1 MNSEGQTVEGDDQ
14 VTVRT
19 SEDPGQPGNQAQ
31 SRLKRLRLL
40 FRGKYI
46 WFCLLVAAF
55 AVVGSFIGYR
65 RVELL
70 YRSEGMIRIKPYVI
84 RILYELED
92 NGVMPLFNEFVG
104 NQIALMQSPRV
115 RDKAA
120 EALGRPFTP
129 EAQEEF
135 GTSLRVKR
143 DRGSQMI
150 RVSFTDP
157 VPKAAQAAVKAVIE
171 AYMRI
176 YGQRDTE
183 DQTRRLRLLNER
195 KTMLTNMVN
204 ARRDSIFEIAREYGS
219 EGLAEMFAFKLQER
233 QKLEV
238 DLKEKQR
245 ALAGKGRAARE
256 LAAAEGTEEQQQ
268 AVDPVP
274 AELSVDEIVRVD
286 AGMRARVA
294 ERERA
299 QTDLTILRKQGLRDN
314 HRKVVPLLARLEV
327 LDKQIE
333 RSAKSFNER
342 WTSLDPSEKR
352 RLLGL
357 SRAAANS
364 APDAETD
371 IQTLTQQIQQL
382 RRLYDEV
389 DAETI
394 ALGRQNIVIARL
406 KEEAGRSEAQLR
418 ETVTRIEQ
426 LNVES
431 AVSGRIDVISD
442 GGTPFFP
449 INAGKRKQSTL
460 LGAAAGGAL
469 GVGLILIIG
478 LLVVSTPPSPARH
491 EGALFATEPQAMD
504 AVQADCD
511 GSADDPDRHGDP

>member
-70 YRSEGMIRIKPYVI
+70 YRSEGMIRIKPYVS

-135 GTSLRVKR
+135 GTSLRVQR

-219 EGLAEMFAFKLQER
+219 EGLAEMFAFKLHER
-233 QKLEV
+233 QKLEA

-245 ALAGKGRAARE
+245 ALAGKGQQAARE
-256 LAAAEGTEEQQQ
+256 PAVAEGTEEQQQ

-274 AELSVDEIVRVD
+274 AELSVDEIARVD
-286 AGMRARVA
+286 ADMRALVDQRK
-294 ERERA
+294 RT
-299 QTDLTILRKQGLRDN
+299 QKTLTILGTQGLDEN
-314 HRKVVPLLARLEV
+314 YRKVVPVLAALAI
-327 LDKQIE
+327 LDAQIE
-333 RSAKSFNER
+333 ASAKRFNER
-342 WTSLDPSEKR
+342 RMRLDPR
-352 RLLGL
+352 
-357 SRAAANS
+357 RAAD
-364 APDAETD
+364 PETD

-406 KEEAGRSEAQLR
+406 KEEAGRFEAQLR